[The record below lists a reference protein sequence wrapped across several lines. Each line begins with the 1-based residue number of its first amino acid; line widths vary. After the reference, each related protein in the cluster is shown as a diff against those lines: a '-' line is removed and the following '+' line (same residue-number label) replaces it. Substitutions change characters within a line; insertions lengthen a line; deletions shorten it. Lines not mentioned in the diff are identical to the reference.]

1 MKPYLAVV
9 TAEGGRVVAHL
20 VGVVRHRTVP
30 LPPFLYSHCLVMGEG
45 EYEECAVAKEDLF
58 LRMLH
63 ALTKKLRNRVAY
75 IEFSHLS
82 SKMFGYGVFRRCG
95 YFPVHWLNIHNSLHS
110 RRPEERLSEKMR
122 KRIVKAC
129 DKGAEVVAVDGEE
142 GLVAFSRLLRKH
154 NRLKPKRYIP
164 DANFFRELMKTDNG
178 KLFLTKYKGKVIGCC
193 ACVFSGSNAYLWYSA
208 SLRKSYL
215 RLHPS
220 VLTVWHAIKYAHT
233 HGYAHISFMDVGL
246 PFQKNPYREFILQFG
261 GKPVSTY
268 RWFRFSFM
276 WLNSLMSWLHRD

>member
-1 MKPYLAVV
+1 M
-9 TAEGGRVVAHL
+9 
-20 VGVVRHRTVP
+20 
-30 LPPFLYSHCLVMGEG
+30 
-45 EYEECAVAKEDLF
+45 
-58 LRMLH
+58 
-63 ALTKKLRNRVAY
+63 
-75 IEFSHLS
+75 
-82 SKMFGYGVFRRCG
+82 
-95 YFPVHWLNIHNSLHS
+95 
-110 RRPEERLSEKMR
+110 
-122 KRIVKAC
+122 
-129 DKGAEVVAVDGEE
+129 
-142 GLVAFSRLLRKH
+142 
-154 NRLKPKRYIP
+154 
-164 DANFFRELMKTDNG
+164 
-178 KLFLTKYKGKVIGCC
+178 FLTKYKGKVIGCC

-268 RWFRFSFM
+268 RWFRFSFR